1 MSNRDRYKSDLEL
14 LTSVTVEQPENKV
27 DKITQNTVINYY
39 LVYELMIVGRVFL
52 GYSKNS
58 RQVFDGDKLVSQVV

>member
-39 LVYELMIVGRVFL
+39 FVYELMIVGRVFP